1 VFEDDAKVHGVCQ
14 KFRCQTCTVKGKNTY
29 QIIYKI
35 TSYLLILVGFR
46 AFFAGYLDMTK
57 D

>member
-1 VFEDDAKVHGVCQ
+1 MFEDDAKVHGVCQ
-14 KFRCQTCTVKGKNTY
+14 KFRCQKCTVKGKNTY

-35 TSYLLILVGFR
+35 TSYLLIFVGFM

>member
-1 VFEDDAKVHGVCQ
+1 MFEDDAKVHGVSQKLRCQ
-14 KFRCQTCTVKGKNTY
+14 KCTVKGKNTY

-35 TSYLLILVGFR
+35 TSYLLILVGAM
-46 AFFAGYLDMTK
+46 AFFAGYSNMTK